1 MDDLRTR
8 LEIFSEDNNMSFT
21 KIAKAMGVGA
31 STLSEWRKGTY
42 SGDNEAF
49 SEKVS
54 DFLDRHKRKI
64 KRINFSVNTETKKR
78 VFHVLNTIKKYV
90 SSNIT
95 EGIIESS
102 KIGYIYGRAGL
113 GKTHALQEWLKTYGG
128 RGVLITAENGISS
141 VGLIKKIAKELK
153 LDTTGSSETLK
164 DRIKDAI
171 KLTETII
178 IIDEGEHLK
187 ANVIDIVRSIAD
199 QTGVGVVIAG
209 TEVLKS
215 KILSRKKEYEYLYS
229 RAVVNISL
237 KDLAINDV
245 SNIVK
250 EFLKNEIELYKE
262 TELQTLISY
271 INIVVRGSARNLA
284 NVLTSSYEIA
294 LQNNSLKIEKK
305 YIDAALSTLAL

>member
-1 MDDLRTR
+1 MEELRAR
-8 LEIFSEDNNMSFT
+8 LEIFSEENNMSYT
-21 KIAKAMGVGA
+21 KIAKAMGVGV

-42 SGDNEAF
+42 TGDNEAF
-49 SEKVS
+49 SKKVS
-54 DFLDRHKRKI
+54 DFLERHKRKI

-237 KDLAINDV
+237 KDLAIDDV

>member
-153 LDTTGSSETLK
+153 LDTSGSSETLK

-237 KDLAINDV
+237 KDLAIDDV

-250 EFLKNEIELYKE
+250 EFLKSEIELY
-262 TELQTLISY
+262 TDRELQTLISY

-294 LQNNSLKIEKK
+294 LQNNSLKIERK

>member
-95 EGIIESS
+95 EGLIESS

-237 KDLAINDV
+237 KDLAIDDV

-294 LQNNSLKIEKK
+294 LQNNSLKIERK

>member
-42 SGDNEAF
+42 TGDNEAF
-49 SEKVS
+49 SKKVS

-237 KDLAINDV
+237 KDLAIDDV

>member
-21 KIAKAMGVGA
+21 KIAKAIGVGA

-237 KDLAINDV
+237 KDLAIDDV

>member
-1 MDDLRTR
+1 M
-8 LEIFSEDNNMSFT
+8 
-21 KIAKAMGVGA
+21 
-31 STLSEWRKGTY
+31 
-42 SGDNEAF
+42 
-49 SEKVS
+49 
-54 DFLDRHKRKI
+54 
-64 KRINFSVNTETKKR
+64 
-78 VFHVLNTIKKYV
+78 
-90 SSNIT
+90 
-95 EGIIESS
+95 
-102 KIGYIYGRAGL
+102 
-113 GKTHALQEWLKTYGG
+113 
-128 RGVLITAENGISS
+128 
-141 VGLIKKIAKELK
+141 K
-153 LDTTGSSETLK
+153 LDTSGSSETLK
-164 DRIKDAI
+164 DRIKDAV

-187 ANVIDIVRSIAD
+187 ANVIDIIRSIAD

-229 RAVVNISL
+229 RAVVNMSL
-237 KDLAINDV
+237 KDLTIDDI

-262 TELQTLISY
+262 SELQTLISY
-271 INIVVRGSARNLA
+271 INITVRGSARNLA

>member
-1 MDDLRTR
+1 MDDLRAR

-237 KDLAINDV
+237 KDLAIDDV

>member
-1 MDDLRTR
+1 MDDLRNR

-21 KIAKAMGVGA
+21 KISKAMGVGA

-237 KDLAINDV
+237 KDLAIDDV

>member
-237 KDLAINDV
+237 KDLAIDDV

-284 NVLTSSYEIA
+284 NILTSSYEIA

>member
-153 LDTTGSSETLK
+153 LDTSGSSETLK

-237 KDLAINDV
+237 KDLAIDDV

-271 INIVVRGSARNLA
+271 INIAVRGSARNLA

>member
-1 MDDLRTR
+1 MDDLRNR

-153 LDTTGSSETLK
+153 LDTSGSSETLK

-237 KDLAINDV
+237 KDLAIDDV

>member
-113 GKTHALQEWLKTYGG
+113 GKTHALQEWSKTYGG

-237 KDLAINDV
+237 KDLAIDDV

>member
-237 KDLAINDV
+237 KDLAIDDV

-271 INIVVRGSARNLA
+271 INVVVRGSARNLA

>member
-237 KDLAINDV
+237 KDLAIDDV

-294 LQNNSLKIEKK
+294 LQNNSLKIGKK

>member
-1 MDDLRTR
+1 MEELRAR
-8 LEIFSEDNNMSFT
+8 LEIFSEENNMSYT
-21 KIAKAMGVGA
+21 KIAKAMGVGS

-42 SGDNEAF
+42 TGDNEAF
-49 SEKVS
+49 SKKVE
-54 DFLDRHKRKI
+54 DFLNRHKRKI
-64 KRINFSVNTETKKR
+64 KRINFSVNTEVKKR

-95 EGIIESS
+95 EGIIESA

-141 VGLIKKIAKELK
+141 VGLIKKLARELK
-153 LDTTGSSETLK
+153 LDTSGSSETLK
-164 DRIKDAI
+164 DRIKDAV

-187 ANVIDIVRSIAD
+187 ANVIDIIRSIAD

-215 KILSRKKEYEYLYS
+215 KILSRKKEYEYLSS
-229 RAVVNISL
+229 RAVVNITL
-237 KDLAINDV
+237 KDLAIDDV
-245 SNIVK
+245 SSIVK
-250 EFLKNEIELYKE
+250 EFLKN
-262 TELQTLISY
+262 
-271 INIVVRGSARNLA
+271 
-284 NVLTSSYEIA
+284 
-294 LQNNSLKIEKK
+294 
-305 YIDAALSTLAL
+305 

>member
-64 KRINFSVNTETKKR
+64 KRIIFSVNTETKKR

-237 KDLAINDV
+237 KDLAIDDV

>member
-113 GKTHALQEWLKTYGG
+113 GKTHALQEWLKSYGG

-237 KDLAINDV
+237 KDLAIDDV

>member
-237 KDLAINDV
+237 KDLAIDDV

>member
-1 MDDLRTR
+1 MDDLRAR

-153 LDTTGSSETLK
+153 LDTSGSSETLK

-237 KDLAINDV
+237 KDLAIDDV

-284 NVLTSSYEIA
+284 NVLTSSYEIT

>member
-237 KDLAINDV
+237 KDLAIDDV

-284 NVLTSSYEIA
+284 NVLT
-294 LQNNSLKIEKK
+294 
-305 YIDAALSTLAL
+305 

>member
-21 KIAKAMGVGA
+21 KIAKAMGVGV
-31 STLSEWRKGTY
+31 STLSEWRKWTY
-42 SGDNEAF
+42 TGDNEAF
-49 SEKVS
+49 SKKVS
-54 DFLDRHKRKI
+54 DFLERHKRKI

-237 KDLAINDV
+237 KDLAIDDV

>member
-1 MDDLRTR
+1 MEELRAR
-8 LEIFSEDNNMSFT
+8 LEIFSEENNMSYT
-21 KIAKAMGVGA
+21 KIAKAMGVGV

-42 SGDNEAF
+42 TGDNEAF
-49 SEKVS
+49 SKKVS

-141 VGLIKKIAKELK
+141 VGLIKKLAKELK
-153 LDTTGSSETLK
+153 LDTSGSSETLK

-237 KDLAINDV
+237 KDLAIDDV

>member
-215 KILSRKKEYEYLYS
+215 KILSRKKEYQYLYS

-237 KDLAINDV
+237 KDLAIDDV

>member
-31 STLSEWRKGTY
+31 STLSEWRKGIY

-237 KDLAINDV
+237 KDLAIDDV

>member
-78 VFHVLNTIKKYV
+78 VFYVLNTIKKYV

-153 LDTTGSSETLK
+153 LDTSGSSETLK

-237 KDLAINDV
+237 KDLAIDDV

>member
-153 LDTTGSSETLK
+153 LDTSGSSETLK

-237 KDLAINDV
+237 KDLAIDDV

-271 INIVVRGSARNLA
+271 INIAVRGSARNLA
-284 NVLTSSYEIA
+284 NVLTSSSEIA

>member
-164 DRIKDAI
+164 DRIKDAV

-187 ANVIDIVRSIAD
+187 ANVIDIIRSIAD

-215 KILSRKKEYEYLYS
+215 KILSRKKEYEYLSS
-229 RAVVNISL
+229 RAVVNITL
-237 KDLAINDV
+237 KDLAIDDV
-245 SNIVK
+245 SSIVK
-250 EFLKNEIELYKE
+250 EFLKNETELYKE
-262 TELQTLISY
+262 SELQTLISY
-271 INIVVRGSARNLA
+271 INIQARGSARNLA
-284 NVLTSSYEIA
+284 NVLTASYEIA

>member
-21 KIAKAMGVGA
+21 KIAKAMGVGV

-42 SGDNEAF
+42 TGDNEAF
-49 SEKVS
+49 SKKVS
-54 DFLDRHKRKI
+54 DFLERHKRKI

-237 KDLAINDV
+237 KDLAIDDV

>member
-64 KRINFSVNTETKKR
+64 KRINFSVNTETKKK

-153 LDTTGSSETLK
+153 LDTSGSSETLK

-237 KDLAINDV
+237 KDLAIDDV

>member
-199 QTGVGVVIAG
+199 LTGVGVVIAG

-237 KDLAINDV
+237 KDLAIDDV

>member
-8 LEIFSEDNNMSFT
+8 LEIFSEDNNMSFP

-237 KDLAINDV
+237 KDLAIDDV

>member
-1 MDDLRTR
+1 MNDLRTR

-237 KDLAINDV
+237 KDLAIDDV

>member
-78 VFHVLNTIKKYV
+78 VFHVLNTIKKYI

-237 KDLAINDV
+237 KDLAIDDV

>member
-1 MDDLRTR
+1 MNDLRTR

-237 KDLAINDV
+237 KDLAIDDV

-294 LQNNSLKIEKK
+294 LQNNSLKIERK

>member
-237 KDLAINDV
+237 KDLAIDDV

-271 INIVVRGSARNLA
+271 INIVVRGSTRNLA